1 MTGVSK
7 GFLVMSLIK
16 ENSASDAVET
26 SKMPLRDV
34 NFIRPKIL
42 YFFVFL
48 QQYCFY
54 AFRSVFYKEY
64 HQFSDYHFGCISA
77 FSAAASFLG
86 MTVWSNAADRTKSP
100 KMVFFVLICGS
111 LLSLLC
117 FASSAVKGVYYP
129 ALVVSCIYSF
139 FNFGMN
145 PILSNTV
152 LEMLAEAGEVDKSV
166 YGRQV
171 LFGTFAYVVSNLCL
185 GIASDKYGQES
196 LFIIYPVA
204 SLILFCAVF
213 YAFPSD
219 SHHRAALASLKEKS
233 TGEVEKKTK
242 TAADDAPVLPWWHVL
257 KSPRFV
263 LFLLVIFFTGCART
277 VMSSFLSLYCK
288 KELGITGF
296 YSSLVMIAGVVFEVG
311 SFVMAPTVS
320 QLGPY
325 WMLVLAQVIMAV
337 RAWAYVYVP
346 ASGEYFVVFLFIELL
361 KGAAFGLTHLAGV
374 RIAKESAPPGL
385 EATAQG
391 FYEGFYAQIP
401 AIISAPMGGATIQ
414 YLGFKSLF
422 FYTAVGISI
431 CCASVIFIFAQN
443 GKLRLRK

>member
-1 MTGVSK
+1 M
-7 GFLVMSLIK
+7 MSLIK
-16 ENSASDAVET
+16 EKGNSSFVRPNMVPQHA
-26 SKMPLRDV
+26 DV

-42 YFFVFL
+42 YFFAFL

-54 AFRSVFYKEY
+54 SFRSVFFKNYYKFNDF
-64 HQFSDYHFGCISA
+64 QFGCISA
-77 FSAAASFLG
+77 FSAGASFLG

-100 KMVFFVLICGS
+100 KMVFLILVFGSLVS
-111 LLSLLC
+111 LLSFSL
-117 FASSAVKGVYYP
+117 SAIKGRYYP
-129 ALVVSCIYSF
+129 SLVISCIYSF

-152 LEMLAEAGEVDKSV
+152 LEMLVEAGEVDKSV

-185 GIASDKYGQES
+185 GIAMDEYGQES
-196 LFIIYPVA
+196 LFTIYPIV
-204 SLILFCAVF
+204 SLMLFFAVL

-219 SHHRAALASLKEKS
+219 ARHRAALAVAASRTEKS
-233 TGEVEKKTK
+233 DEVEKKTS
-242 TAADDAPVLPWWHVL
+242 DAPDLPWWHVL

-288 KELGITGF
+288 EKLGITGF
-296 YSSLVMIAGVVFEVG
+296 YSSLVMISGVVFEVG

-320 QLGPY
+320 RLGPY
-325 WMLVLAQVIMAV
+325 WMLVLAQIIMAV
-337 RAWAYVYVP
+337 RAWAYVYIP
-346 ASGEYFVVFLFIELL
+346 ASGEYFAVFLFIELL

-431 CCASVIFIFAQN
+431 CCASVISIFAQN
-443 GKLRLRK
+443 GKLRLKK